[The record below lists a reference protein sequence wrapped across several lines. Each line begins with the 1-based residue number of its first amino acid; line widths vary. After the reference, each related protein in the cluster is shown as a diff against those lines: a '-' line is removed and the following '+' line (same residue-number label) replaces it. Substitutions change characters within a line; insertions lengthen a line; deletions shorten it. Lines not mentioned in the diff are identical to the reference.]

1 MPGLN
6 AISALLSAVETV
18 ERSMVDGTY
27 VRRAVQ
33 ENTDKIV
40 ELNVE
45 QLYEYGINSL
55 GISIDTYAPY
65 SPYTVRVKNEKGQ
78 PTDRVTLRDTG
89 DFHKSFEV
97 VVGPIDFYITATD
110 YKTDMLIE
118 KYGEKIFGLT
128 SQNKTELAQK
138 YLYPAVMTEI
148 NKELFS

>member
-18 ERSMVDGTY
+18 ERSMADGTY
-27 VRRAVQ
+27 IRKAVQ
-33 ENTDKIV
+33 ENTDKIK

-45 QLYEYGINSL
+45 QLYDFGINSL

-65 SPYTVRVKNEKGQ
+65 TPYTVRLKNEKGQ

-89 DFHKSFEV
+89 DFHRSFEV
-97 VVGPIDFYITATD
+97 VVGPTEFYITATD
-110 YKTDMLIE
+110 SKTDALVE
-118 KYGEKIFGLT
+118 KYGEKIFGLIP
-128 SQNKTELAQK
+128 QNKIELAQK
-138 YLYPAVMTEI
+138 YLYPTVMTEI

>member
-1 MPGLN
+1 M
-6 AISALLSAVETV
+6 
-18 ERSMVDGTY
+18 DGTY
-27 VRRAVQ
+27 IRKAVQ

-89 DFHKSFEV
+89 DFHKSFGA
-97 VVGPIDFYITATD
+97 VVGPVDFYITATD
-110 YKTDMLIE
+110 YKTDMLVE
-118 KYGEKIFGLT
+118 RYGEKIFGLIP
-128 SQNKTELAQK
+128 QNKTELVQK

>member
-1 MPGLN
+1 MSGLN

-18 ERSMVDGTY
+18 ERSMMDGAY

-33 ENTDKIV
+33 KNTDKII

-65 SPYTVRVKNEKGQ
+65 SPYTVRIKKEKGQ

-97 VVGPIDFYITATD
+97 VVGPIGFYITATD
-110 YKTDMLIE
+110 YKTNMLIE
-118 KYGEKIFGLT
+118 KYGEKIFGLIP
-128 SQNKTELAQK
+128 QNKIELAQK
-138 YLYPAVMTEI
+138 YLYPAVIDEI